1 MGCFI
6 FISVADSVS
15 VHIVGITIGEI
26 LQALECFGLRPLTNK
41 FNTEIETKCVLLWT
55 WVHVTEIGVPRD
67 LIYHKCDAFWYL
79 LTYFFF
85 LKLSHSWVEACNLRP
100 LYEGY
105 KGEGPLGVYRMA
117 VYINIRNAKQIV
129 TTGGG
134 MGTSCWESKLCVAS
148 WRWNI
153 SRGSRISRRK
163 QKGRESRGKE

>member
-1 MGCFI
+1 MHGLLHQRGQLSKCSHSRHYYWRDTTGFRM
-6 FISVADSVS
+6 FWTE
-15 VHIVGITIGEI
+15 TID
-26 LQALECFGLRPLTNK
+26 K

-148 WRWNI
+148 WRWNT